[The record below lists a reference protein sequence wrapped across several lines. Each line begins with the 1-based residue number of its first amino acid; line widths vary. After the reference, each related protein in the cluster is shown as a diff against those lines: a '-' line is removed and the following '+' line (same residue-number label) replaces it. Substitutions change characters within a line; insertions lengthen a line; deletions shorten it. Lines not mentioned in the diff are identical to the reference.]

1 MSNPGRWE
9 FPGGKIEVGE
19 SPAAALRRELAEE
32 FGCDAE
38 VDPEIFCDTLHEYP
52 SAVVRLIT
60 LRCTAAAERLEPRE
74 HAACLWLAPE
84 HLESLRWAEADI
96 PAVRKLLAKARL
108 RSSEGN

>member
-9 FPGGKIEVGE
+9 FPGGKIEAGE

-52 SAVVRLIT
+52 SAVVRLLT
-60 LRCTAAAERLEPRE
+60 LRCTVADDGLEPKE
-74 HAACLWLAPE
+74 HAACLWLPPE

-96 PAVRKLLAKARL
+96 PAVHKLAAEAAL
-108 RSSEGN
+108 RSSAGS